1 MCCFIDIDEF
11 IHSCKSGDMCA
22 KKDGRLH
29 VSKICSIFVE
39 FLRKFC
45 EDGGIMNKEEWKHK
59 AYKVLANKYLVAIL
73 VFAVV
78 YTFVGDQSLLKRLQR
93 AGQIR
98 ETEERLSSMRADTD
112 HALRMMEVLQDTD
125 SLESFARE
133 RYGMHTGEEDVYMV
147 KE

>member
-1 MCCFIDIDEF
+1 M
-11 IHSCKSGDMCA
+11 
-22 KKDGRLH
+22 H
-29 VSKICSIFVE
+29 VSEICSIFVE
-39 FLRKFC
+39 FLRKVC
-45 EDGGIMNKEEWKHK
+45 EDSGIMNKEEWKQK

-98 ETEERLSSMRADTD
+98 ETEERLSAMRADTD

-133 RYGMHTGEEDVYMV
+133 RYGMHTGGEDVYMV
-147 KE
+147 EE